1 MPFLSFEMRVQ
12 SHSLVIFLCL
22 HFSDPSTL
30 VCVVLSS
37 SLYCNSQ
44 TLSSILAFFLACDLF
59 PTLASSI
66 ACMLSL
72 CYYTWQVGT
81 KAEVDALLSFALKRR
96 AQGATDCNSHSSRSH
111 LVVQV
116 DVLSHVG
123 ATGEDLHGRLH
134 LVSST
139 VFNLM
144 VFYSVAFFIYEVLL
158 SFEVKVR
165 V

>member
-1 MPFLSFEMRVQ
+1 
-12 SHSLVIFLCL
+12 
-22 HFSDPSTL
+22 
-30 VCVVLSS
+30 
-37 SLYCNSQ
+37 
-44 TLSSILAFFLACDLF
+44 
-59 PTLASSI
+59 
-66 ACMLSL
+66 MLSL